1 MFINISLSNCAKNLI
16 WTQKSQEHILLLCLP
31 RCKTVVEIHTLY
43 NFQASEIWH
52 FKLIFNLSYYLID
65 KIKILKLVKF
75 NLFCLNNH
83 RSDKI
88 FIKTNLIHIF
98 RNLKQRNYMLPITAI
113 FYTCSRILALQENKM
128 MKLL

>member
-31 RCKTVVEIHTLY
+31 RCKTVVKIHTLY

-65 KIKILKLVKF
+65 KIKTNQSWS
-75 NLFCLNNH
+75 NL
-83 RSDKI
+83 I
-88 FIKTNLIHIF
+88 FFVWINIALFSIKTNLIHIF
-98 RNLKQRNYMLPITAI
+98 RNFKQRNYMLPITAI

-128 MKLL
+128 MK